1 MLTIAFANISYG
13 DRNTRKISTVFA
25 VYRIVKSFTQK
36 ERNRFARLQAFA
48 TLIVDNCKTIKYN
61 CGMKKDVEKLNTPQL
76 FLCKLV
82 KPMQK
87 VYPTKRQAEI
97 DSCANDFIKA
107 EKYTSWQLLK
117 YAIERVSNVPFE
129 QLNLHK
135 NQNGKWVCDEF
146 FFSIS
151 HSDELCAVVVDK
163 NPVGVDLQAFTK
175 GRFDKRL
182 FERIATDNEKHVL
195 AQLNVAKQTEQPTIP
210 QQKQILALWC
220 KKEALFK
227 RLDFPTFVA
236 RNVDTATAHFVE
248 IDVDALGKIIAQS
261 TKATSTAQLNV
272 EKTST
277 LHQSIIQN
285 NEIQTST
292 IQNNVVTTSIT
303 QGNAME
309 TSALQNDMHYHIAI
323 ATDSNAVT
331 TTWVELE

>member
-1 MLTIAFANISYG
+1 
-13 DRNTRKISTVFA
+13 
-25 VYRIVKSFTQK
+25 
-36 ERNRFARLQAFA
+36 
-48 TLIVDNCKTIKYN
+48 
-61 CGMKKDVEKLNTPQL
+61 MKKDVEKLITPQL

-87 VYPTKRQAEI
+87 VYPTERQAEI
-97 DSCANDFIKA
+97 DDCANDFVKA

-175 GRFDKRL
+175 RRFDKRL
-182 FERIATDNEKHVL
+182 FERIATDNEKRVL
-195 AQLNVAKQTEQPTIP
+195 SQLNVAKQMEQPTIP

-227 RLDFPTFVA
+227 KLDLPTFVA
-236 RNVDTATAHFVE
+236 RNVDTTTAHFVE

-261 TKATSTAQLNV
+261 TETTSTEQLNV
-272 EKTST
+272 AKTSM
-277 LHQSIIQN
+277 LHQSIAQN
-285 NEIQTST
+285 NTIQMST
-292 IQNNVVTTSIT
+292 IQNDVVTTSIT

-309 TSALQNDMHYHIAI
+309 TSAQQNDMHYHIAI

-331 TTWVELE
+331 TTWVVLE